1 MPNELVIELC
11 GETGC
16 GLYMTE
22 LEDQQFRIS
31 LMPDECLEARALC
44 GDPGLA
50 AGFATVRAQ
59 VLAQARD
66 PAALRA
72 EVVSMRERWRT
83 QLDRSDARRFD
94 LKQGRGGLVDL
105 EFLVQAR
112 VLEEAARHPDLVAG
126 TRTPALL
133 RQLAAAQSLEPA
145 TTGALV
151 AAHDA
156 LLAQALACTLDDA
169 PRVVPRTPELAAHA
183 DAVLAAAAASG
194 LDFNSSH
201 LA

>member
-1 MPNELVIELC
+1 M
-11 GETGC
+11 
-16 GLYMTE
+16 
-22 LEDQQFRIS
+22 R
-31 LMPDECLEARALC
+31 ARAIC
-44 GDPGLA
+44 GDPALA
-50 AGFATVRAQ
+50 GRFATVRAQ

-72 EVVSMRERWRT
+72 EVGSMRERWRT

-112 VLEEAARHPDLVAG
+112 VLEGAARHPGVVEG

-133 RQLAAAQSLEPA
+133 RLLAATHSLDPA
-145 TTGALV
+145 TTEALV

-156 LLAQALACTLDDA
+156 LLAHALACTLDDA

-183 DAVLAAAAASG
+183 DVVLVAAAGCG
-194 LDFNSSH
+194 LDLS
-201 LA
+201 AARPA